1 MRVMRHLFTPEGDA
15 DLVWVVARQPL
26 LAFDFDGTL
35 APIVARPSQARV
47 PVTTLR
53 RLHRLT
59 QHLPLAVISGRTVAD
74 LRRRLGFEPAHVVG
88 NHGAEDPQQ
97 GQPLEWQA
105 ALDGVRD
112 RLTSLATELR
122 RAGVSVE
129 DKGAS
134 LALHYRMATDHG
146 AAIELIDRLLEPI
159 DPGLHVFGGKMV
171 TNIVAAAADDKAA
184 ALRRLAQRAD
194 APSVLYLGDDVND
207 ESVFAARE
215 PSWLTVRVGDEH
227 HESAARYF
235 ISGPREVPR
244 LLDRILQLIGA
255 PAEPV

>member
-1 MRVMRHLFTPEGDA
+1 M
-15 DLVWVVARQPL
+15 VARQPL

-35 APIVARPSQARV
+35 APIVALPSQARV
-47 PVTTLR
+47 PITTLR

-59 QHLPLAVISGRTVAD
+59 QLLPLAVISGRAVAD
-74 LRRRLGFEPAHVVG
+74 VRHRLGFEPAHLVG

-97 GQPLEWQA
+97 GQRPEWQT

-112 RLTSLATELR
+112 RLRGAAAELK

-134 LALHYRMATDHG
+134 LALHYRMAADH
-146 AAIELIDRLLEPI
+146 AAALELIDRSLEPI

-171 TNIVAAAADDKAA
+171 TNIVSAAADDKAA
-184 ALRRLAQRAD
+184 ALRRLAQRDD
-194 APSVLYLGDDVND
+194 ARAVLYLGDDIND

-215 PSWLTVRVGDEH
+215 PTWLTVRVGTDH
-227 HESAARYF
+227 RESAARYF

-255 PAEPV
+255 PAEPA

>member
-1 MRVMRHLFTPEGDA
+1 MKVMRHLFTPEGDA

-35 APIVARPSQARV
+35 APIVALPSQARV
-47 PVTTLR
+47 PITTLR

-59 QHLPLAVISGRTVAD
+59 QLLPLAVISGRAVAD
-74 LRRRLGFEPAHVVG
+74 VRHRLGFEPAHLVG

-97 GQPLEWQA
+97 GQRPECSCA
-105 ALDGVRD
+105 DGVRD
-112 RLTSLATELR
+112 RLRGAAAELQ

-134 LALHYRMATDHG
+134 LALHYRMAADH
-146 AAIELIDRLLEPI
+146 AAALELIDRSLEPI

-171 TNIVAAAADDKAA
+171 TNIVSAAADDKAA
-184 ALRRLAQRAD
+184 ALRRLAQRDD
-194 APSVLYLGDDVND
+194 ARAVLYLGDDIND

-215 PSWLTVRVGDEH
+215 PLPTVR
-227 HESAARYF
+227 SAPTIANRQRYF

-244 LLDRILQLIGA
+244 LLDRIRS
-255 PAEPV
+255 